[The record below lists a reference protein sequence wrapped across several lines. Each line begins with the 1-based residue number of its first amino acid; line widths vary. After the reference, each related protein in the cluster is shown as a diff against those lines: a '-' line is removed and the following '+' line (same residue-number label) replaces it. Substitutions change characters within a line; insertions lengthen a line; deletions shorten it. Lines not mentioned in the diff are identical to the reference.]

1 MKKAILKVLIIIA
14 LLILIGEEIT
24 SYTIILKIISLL
36 YIWIIVKANN
46 YFNK

>member
-24 SYTIILKIISLL
+24 LYTIILKIISLL

>member
-1 MKKAILKVLIIIA
+1 MKKAILKVLIILA

-24 SYTIILKIISLL
+24 LYTIILKIISLL